1 MWTLLD
7 SETGVMHP
15 IASEINVVHPV
26 SGKALNF
33 TLMYTRKGVDM
44 YHGLNSAPFPLQLPD
59 PHRWVML
66 RGPIVLLKGD
76 VETWRAHALKSKPLH
91 FPIPVVVDE
100 EEVGAMA
107 KAAAK
112 AAQKRHAHALKSMLR
127 KRSAAVMPSS
137 PVTTAAAAVADESE
151 AEESCLDVE
160 EDIEDMEDEE
170 EVEPQEEDEE
180 VELSEEEVY

>member
-1 MWTLLD
+1 
-7 SETGVMHP
+7 
-15 IASEINVVHPV
+15 
-26 SGKALNF
+26 
-33 TLMYTRKGVDM
+33 M

-66 RGPIVLLKGD
+66 RGPLVLLKGD

-91 FPIPVVVDE
+91 FPIPAVVDE

-127 KRSAAVMPSS
+127 KRSAVVMPSS
-137 PVTTAAAAVADESE
+137 PITTAAAVVADESE
-151 AEESCLDVE
+151 AEESCVDAGE
-160 EDIEDMEDEE
+160 EDIEEMEEMEDDEIQQPDEE
-170 EVEPQEEDEE
+170 ED
-180 VELSEEEVY
+180 VELSEDDEVY